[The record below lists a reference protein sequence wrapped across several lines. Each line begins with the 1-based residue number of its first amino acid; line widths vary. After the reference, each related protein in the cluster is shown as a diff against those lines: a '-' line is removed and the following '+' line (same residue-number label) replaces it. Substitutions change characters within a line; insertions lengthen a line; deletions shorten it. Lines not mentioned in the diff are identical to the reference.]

1 MSTPA
6 RFYVEPQFCQLYRQK
21 KEQPLSK
28 LLFQGAQW
36 DSSPRLSYF
45 VGCEPVG
52 PIPLD
57 SFGSN
62 EKVGW
67 KVEAPSGED
76 AGDWMLETGMLS
88 TSSFRID

>member
-57 SFGSN
+57 SFVNYIDKKKSN
-62 EKVGW
+62 LFRNCSFRV
-67 KVEAPSGED
+67 PSGIRTHD
-76 AGDWMLETGMLS
+76 IQNHNLTL
-88 TSSFRID
+88 